1 MALYDDLKGTLSKGG
16 YGTGMTSR
24 DFQTRI
30 SAAEA
35 QARSEGRPI
44 TGYRPLSY
52 RYNLGRGNQGSA
64 TVNVPVFGKTE
75 EETYA
80 PLRAEQQRLAG
91 IQQKLFES
99 QQADITKQLKILQG
113 EKSAISQMQQ
123 QYSDALLKEAEA
135 KRKKLKNKQSKI
147 CKQLVLTQHW
157 LIGLAFFRFVQ
168 HLVLHVPV
176 VLKGLNVVPNSSE
189 QLHLTKV

>member
-1 MALYDDLKGTLSKGG
+1 
-16 YGTGMTSR
+16 MTSR

-135 KRKKLKNKQSKI
+135 KKKAAGTSK
-147 CKQLVLTQHW
+147 
-157 LIGLAFFRFVQ
+157 ARYA
-168 HLVLHVPV
+168 
-176 VLKGLNVVPNSSE
+176 NSSC
-189 QLHLTKV
+189 